1 MRIYLAGLA
10 SRLIGRGPRLESI
23 DDPTII
29 IRALLTSGGLRKF
42 VSKHLYPVTGAA
54 PPMLDY
60 ARDGCDIL
68 CGCPLLRR
76 LLLRG

>member
-1 MRIYLAGLA
+1 MG
-10 SRLIGRGPRLESI
+10 SSGVGKRLGVTRVSSMSNHIV
-23 DDPTII
+23 TII

-60 ARDGCDIL
+60 ARAGCDIL